1 MSNKARAEGITLFDH
16 QVETRNFILHNKKCF
31 VLDEIGLGKTISA
44 LEACEE
50 LVLARKIS
58 KVLIIAPI
66 SVMEATWVDH
76 ILRFYNHRKFEL
88 LHDSSKAKRV
98 KALNRDAHYYIIN
111 TDGIKVLFEELLEKD
126 FDMIIID
133 ESTTFASHKSDRTK
147 AAWSL
152 CNMSKAVVAMTGE
165 PTPNDLIQAYS
176 QAKLIHYDTP
186 RYFTHFRDSIKIKLD
201 MYNYIDKP
209 DAIQKVWEILQPA
222 IKHTRD
228 DCLDLPPITFETRDI
243 PLSKVQI
250 KLYKEM
256 EKDYITWLTD
266 GEAVSAA
273 NAAVRAT
280 KLMQISAGIL
290 IDKDSNHFTIDH
302 KARLDELDNVFNS
315 LPRKKLIIF
324 ATFTKSINGLVEH
337 FGGRAKKIDGSVTGK
352 GERARIIKEFQEG
365 DLEILI
371 GQPKAISH
379 GVNLQ
384 TSNTIVW
391 WSPTFSNE
399 SYNQCNGRI
408 RRAGQLR
415 PQLVIHFQSTKIEKH
430 VYKALARKQKVSESL
445 LEMF

>member
-1 MSNKARAEGITLFDH
+1 M
-16 QVETRNFILHNKKCF
+16 
-31 VLDEIGLGKTISA
+31 
-44 LEACEE
+44 
-50 LVLARKIS
+50 LV
-58 KVLIIAPI
+58 VAPI
-66 SVMEATWVDH
+66 SVMEATWVAH
-76 ILRFYNHRKFEL
+76 ILKHYPHRRFEL
-88 LHDSSKAKRV
+88 LHGSSKAKRV
-98 KALNRDAHYYIIN
+98 QALNRKAHYYIVN
-111 TDGIKVLFEELLEKD
+111 TDGIKVIFEDLLEKN

-133 ESTTFASHKSDRTK
+133 ESTLFASHKSDRTK

-152 CNMSKAVVAMTGE
+152 CNMAKSVVCLTGE
-165 PTPNDLIQAYS
+165 PTPNDLIQAYA
-176 QAKLIHYDTP
+176 QAKLIHYETP

-209 DAIQKVWEILQPA
+209 GAINTVWEILQPA

-228 DCLDLPPITFETRDI
+228 ECLDLPPITFEDRDI
-243 PLSKVQI
+243 PLTKQQE
-250 KLYKEM
+250 KLYKQM
-256 EKDYITWLTD
+256 EKDYITWLGS
-266 GEAVSAA
+266 GEVISAA

-280 KLMQISAGIL
+280 KLMQISAGII
-290 IDKDSNHFTIDH
+290 IDGDSNHFVIDH
-302 KARLDELDNVFNS
+302 KYRLKELDRVLDS
-315 LPRKKLIIF
+315 LPVKKLIIF
-324 ATFTKSINGLVEH
+324 ATFTKSINGLIEH
-337 FGGRAKKIDGSVTGK
+337 FGDKAKKIDGSVTKK
-352 GERARIIKEFQEG
+352 GERAKIIKEFQDG
-365 DLEILI
+365 DLQVLI

-445 LEMF
+445 LDMF